1 MTFGG
6 FSLKD
11 EAKTLSPGSLFHR
24 KDKSDSSSTLVAT
37 AAAQARMASREAE
50 KEAAAHV
57 SSPVTGKHSHS
68 TRDTKKHTTT
78 NSESRSPSIAASHK
92 EDAVSKR
99 SAPNE
104 DSEIPKK
111 KSKGM
116 NTIYPSEGNK

>member
-6 FSLKD
+6 FSLRD

-24 KDKSDSSSTLVAT
+24 RDKSDSNSTSVAT

-50 KEAAAHV
+50 KEVAAHMG
-57 SSPVTGKHSHS
+57 SPVASKHSHS
-68 TRDTKKHTTT
+68 TRDTKKHTTA
-78 NSESRSPSIAASHK
+78 NADSRSPSITASHK
-92 EDAVSKR
+92 EDVASKR

-111 KSKGM
+111 KPKGM
-116 NTIYPSEGNK
+116 NKAYC